1 MQRIWCIFFNAWSG
15 GWPELVCIS
24 GSRRCWMEE
33 PFFVLSALW
42 SVCGFPIA
50 ISSRHFGNFT
60 PPARQSG
67 KGWQGGF
74 KYWVMRIINQGPSAD
89 FLLFFI
95 FCLRAMS
102 SWGAASSGPLVAVWM
117 LTGFQVK
124 VLDLKGCCL
133 FRLDCFKSRGLLI
146 RR

>member
-15 GWPELVCIS
+15 GWPELACIS
-24 GSRRCWMEE
+24 GSWRCWMEE
-33 PFFVLSALW
+33 PVFVLSALW

-95 FCLRAMS
+95 FFVSGQWAAEEQPPVGLRLQCGCS
-102 SWGAASSGPLVAVWM
+102 LVFRSKYLTSKAAVSSGWIASNQE
-117 LTGFQVK
+117 GY
-124 VLDLKGCCL
+124 
-133 FRLDCFKSRGLLI
+133 
-146 RR
+146 